1 MPRSSREKI
10 YARANV
16 ASYLD
21 VSAASISVADP
32 KRTKFYLARI
42 LMPTRAHASASKLEG
57 FNQREA
63 NHRKKDGW
71 MSWKTIRSAVVGVR
85 IDKHLLNCQWSWWL
99 KNNVTLSRV
108 TRSRS
113 RTEACSPT
121 L

>member
-71 MSWKTIRSAVVGVR
+71 MSWKTICSAVVGVTELPVVVVVEKQC
-85 IDKHLLNCQWSWWL
+85 DT
-99 KNNVTLSRV
+99 VTGHSIAF
-108 TRSRS
+108 SD
-113 RTEACSPT
+113 
-121 L
+121 